1 MAAAKEN
8 GRDRAAF
15 PRAGGGGED
24 EAGDADHA
32 DARQDVRPGVGG
44 KSEEL
49 EKRNENHESRMQRK
63 QMQDQMVGIGYNHLV
78 TIVRSLTREKGLQ

>member
-8 GRDRAAF
+8 GRGGSAS
-15 PRAGGGGED
+15 PRARGGGED
-24 EAGDADHA
+24 EAGDADFA
-32 DARQDVRPGVGG
+32 DARQDVGG

-63 QMQDQMVGIGYNHLV
+63 QMQDQM
-78 TIVRSLTREKGLQ
+78 

>member
-8 GRDRAAF
+8 GRDRAVF

-24 EAGDADHA
+24 EAGDADPAH
-32 DARQDVRPGVGG
+32 ARQDVGG
-44 KSEEL
+44 KSEMF